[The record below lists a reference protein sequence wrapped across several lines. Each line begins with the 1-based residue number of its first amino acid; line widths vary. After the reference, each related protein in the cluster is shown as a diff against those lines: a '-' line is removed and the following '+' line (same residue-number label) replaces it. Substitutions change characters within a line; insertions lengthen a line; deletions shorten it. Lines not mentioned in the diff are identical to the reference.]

1 MGATSADQGS
11 DNSDCMPGAGP
22 AESGR
27 PISNN
32 QQPTDRCAHHA
43 LRLRDQDNS
52 RPIVSPHASGTGQ
65 QPTDGTGI
73 AADRSE
79 KSRDAISVPEEW
91 RDRIAAIVL
100 LSAAIQNN
108 ITESGWSSTVACL
121 TQFDHTHCYIIR
133 LLAPIPGVQGSNT
146 RGDHAESVR
155 IGDHSESL

>member
-11 DNSDCMPGAGP
+11 GNSDCMPGAGP

-43 LRLRDQDNS
+43 TS
-52 RPIVSPHASGTGQ
+52 YSASGTGQ

-108 ITESGWSSTVACL
+108 MTGSDWNRGRVRMHAITSKIRWANHHFNSSRFVIVLLETSVLQLSTALAGPGSQFVRAVA
-121 TQFDHTHCYIIR
+121 R
-133 LLAPIPGVQGSNT
+133 
-146 RGDHAESVR
+146 
-155 IGDHSESL
+155 